1 MVKSL
6 LKVILASINS
16 HVGCRSQLLRH
27 ARHGDFTSSLIS
39 HTPAGAGAACE
50 GGRTVPLIA
59 RARRAPTETCPYWSL
74 TIASCAMK
82 RTRS

>member
-6 LKVILASINS
+6 LKVILASISS

-27 ARHGDFTSSLIS
+27 AKHGDFTSSLIS
-39 HTPAGAGAACE
+39 HTPAGAGAACQ
-50 GGRTVPLIA
+50 GGRTIPLISG
-59 RARRAPTETCPYWSL
+59 ARRAPTETCPYWSL
-74 TIASCAMK
+74 TICFVRNE